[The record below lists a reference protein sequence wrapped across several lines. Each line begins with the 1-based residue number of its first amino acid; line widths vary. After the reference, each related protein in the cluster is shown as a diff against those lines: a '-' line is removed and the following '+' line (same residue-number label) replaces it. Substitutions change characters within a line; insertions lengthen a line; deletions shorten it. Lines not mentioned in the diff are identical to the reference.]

1 MTPQAFLDLSTRLCK
16 DLNAWVAEAH
26 KSQAMTESDL
36 ALLNGALKIID
47 RVTLAETDSKQ

>member
-1 MTPQAFLDLSTRLCK
+1 MTPRDFLDLSTRLCK

-36 ALLNGALKIID
+36 ALLNGAIKIID
-47 RVTLAETDSKQ
+47 RVTLAETENKQ